1 MFNCQL
7 SKVVSHSILVFVS
20 CGRRRNQAIQQLL
33 RLYSAL

>member
-7 SKVVSHSILVFVS
+7 LKVVSHSILIVVS
-20 CGRRRNQAIQQLL
+20 WGRRNQAIQQLL